1 MMVKARARTQPAGV
15 GVLALLTIISG
26 IIILL
31 LGFLMFISLVSMGTK
46 MRMPMFYIIGIANF
60 FTFLLFGSITTILG
74 WGLWFGKKWAWWIT
88 VILLGII
95 IVFAPAS
102 ILQGNLSGSLF
113 VARIGNNLVTA
124 GSTNISSNSLAALLT
139 LIIALI
145 TLWYMFRPHVRSY
158 FGVSVRYPASPPPP
172 PPPQA

>member
-1 MMVKARARTQPAGV
+1 MVKARTRTQPAGV
-15 GVLALLTIISG
+15 GVLALLTIIIG

-31 LGFLMFISLVSMGTK
+31 LGLLMFISFVSVSAQT
-46 MRMPMFYIIGIANF
+46 RMPMFYIIGIANLIA
-60 FTFLLFGSITTILG
+60 FLPLGSIIIILG

-95 IVFAPAS
+95 IVFVPAS
-102 ILQGNLSGSLF
+102 ILQGNFSGSLF
-113 VARIGNNLVTA
+113 VARIGNNLVTV

-145 TLWYMFRPHVRSY
+145 TLWYMFQPHVRSY
-158 FGVSVRYPASPPPP
+158 FGVSVRYPALPPPP